1 MTKINHALT
10 VRGAYTT
17 PEVKAI
23 PFCSEELFANGSAG
37 GGHTP
42 ANPDPNGDIEGAR
55 RKIFEYDFTFDES
68 LEE

>member
-1 MTKINHALT
+1 MKKINQALT

-17 PEVKAI
+17 PEVKAL
-23 PFCSEELFANGSAG
+23 PFCSEELFVNGSTA

-55 RKIFEYDFTFDES
+55 RKMFEYDFMHDDS
-68 LEE
+68 SEE